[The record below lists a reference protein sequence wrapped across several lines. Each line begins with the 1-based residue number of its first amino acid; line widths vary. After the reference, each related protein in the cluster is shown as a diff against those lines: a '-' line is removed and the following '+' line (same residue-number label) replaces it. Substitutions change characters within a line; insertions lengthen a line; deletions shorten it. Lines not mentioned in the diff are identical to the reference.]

1 MRSAYDGGFCQ
12 QAAGQ
17 PWRAAREHPLRQ
29 FLVAAGFRGS
39 LPQAEPHR
47 YYSVEADLP
56 GRPLFVIYNVHLI
69 CEPD

>member
-1 MRSAYDGGFCQ
+1 MTRKTTQ
-12 QAAGQ
+12 RIQATMTRARVRCVAKSP
-17 PWRAAREHPLRQ
+17 PWTW
-29 FLVAAGFRGS
+29 
-39 LPQAEPHR
+39 PHR